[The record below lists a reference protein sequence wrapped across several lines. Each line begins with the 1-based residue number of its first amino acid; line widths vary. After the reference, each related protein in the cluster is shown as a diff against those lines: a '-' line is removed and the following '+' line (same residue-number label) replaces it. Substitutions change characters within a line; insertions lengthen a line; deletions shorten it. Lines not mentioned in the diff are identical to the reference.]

1 MLKVE
6 HDGET
11 MTVVSDDA
19 NAENVALSEAI
30 DLAAPHLLKSYDEA
44 PFDGNELRWKVGVA
58 DWPSLIEALAALEE
72 ADLDPTEVDE
82 AITVVETAQKQVAES
97 QG

>member
-6 HDGET
+6 HEGET

-30 DLAAPHLLKSYDEA
+30 DLAAPHLLKSYNDA
-44 PFDGNELRWKVGVA
+44 PYDGRELRWKVGVA
-58 DWPSLIEALAALEE
+58 DWQGLIEALAALEGGD
-72 ADLDPTEVDE
+72 AMVDPTEVDE
-82 AITVVETAQKQVAES
+82 AIELVEAALKQR
-97 QG
+97 G

>member
-6 HDGET
+6 HEGET

-19 NAENVALSEAI
+19 NAENAALSEAI

-44 PFDGNELRWKVGVA
+44 PYDNGELRWKVGA
-58 DWPSLIEALAALEE
+58 EDWQSLIEALAALEGGE
-72 ADLDPTEVDE
+72 TILDPTEVDE
-82 AITVVETAQKQVAES
+82 AIEVVEVALKQR
-97 QG
+97 G